1 MKVEILLTPPL
12 LANLLIAG
20 LVMPS
25 MLALYAFLACLFPP
39 TLPIP
44 FPPFPPAICFF
55 FKYQSQINT
64 SFLVPFNLI
73 G

>member
-25 MLALYAFLACLFPP
+25 ILALYAFLACLFPP

-44 FPPFPPAICFF
+44 FPPFPPAILFLF
-55 FKYQSQINT
+55 YKY
-64 SFLVPFNLI
+64 NLN
-73 G
+73 